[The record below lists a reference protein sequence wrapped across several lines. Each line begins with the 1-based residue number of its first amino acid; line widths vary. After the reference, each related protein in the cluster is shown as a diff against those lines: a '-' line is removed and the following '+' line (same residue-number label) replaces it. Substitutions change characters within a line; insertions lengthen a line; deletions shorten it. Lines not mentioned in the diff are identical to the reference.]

1 MLLKSFKIEKNEFIS
16 QIWNDLFIVSLY
28 INEDW
33 KRKNGNIHVSI
44 NSRNNDFNSTKTS
57 CFGFFFIIVGIYEV

>member
-16 QIWNDLFIVSLY
+16 QIWNDLFNVSLY

-33 KRKNGNIHVSI
+33 KRKNGNIHVSL
-44 NSRNNDFNSTKTS
+44 NSRINDFNSTKTS
-57 CFGFFFIIVGIYEV
+57 CFGFLIIVGIYEV

>member
-1 MLLKSFKIEKNEFIS
+1 MLLKSFKIEKNKFIS

-33 KRKNGNIHVSI
+33 KRKNGNIHKSL
-44 NSRNNDFNSTKTS
+44 
-57 CFGFFFIIVGIYEV
+57 